1 MRRIERLIN
10 LIAALLDTERPMSA
24 QEIRERIAGYD
35 QANFEAFRRA
45 FERDKEALRSMGI
58 PLEAVAGPDG
68 LGEQADAYTIP
79 KDRYYLPHIDLEPD
93 EIAALRLA
101 SDAVLGGAD
110 TAAAGFAKLS
120 VDSTPASA
128 TRPRVMWG
136 ADVAVEQ
143 PLLGPLYAAILAKTP
158 VNFDHQAAG
167 GEAKT
172 RSLEPYGLVHKRGNW
187 YVVGRD
193 IDRDDVRAFR
203 LSRVTSDI
211 STAEGTFEV
220 PEGFDATAH
229 LAGEPYEV
237 GSGAPTDATV
247 RFAPSLRWWAEQN
260 IPDAPASP
268 QADGSLDVEIP
279 VGNLDALVSWAIGF
293 GPDIEIV
300 APPEARTALLDHL
313 TPFLGDT

>member
-58 PLEAVAGPDG
+58 PLDTVPGPDG

-79 KDRYYLPHIDLEPD
+79 KDLYYLPHIDLDPD

-158 VNFDHQAAG
+158 VKFDHQPSG
-167 GEAKT
+167 GETKRRA
-172 RSLEPYGLVHKRGNW
+172 LEPYGLVHKRGNW

-211 STAEGTFEV
+211 SVAEGSFDV
-220 PEGFDATAH
+220 PEGFDAAGH

-237 GSGAPTDATV
+237 GPGAPTNATV

-268 QADGSLDVEIP
+268 QDDGSLDVEIP
-279 VGNLDALVSWAIGF
+279 VGNVDALVSWAIGF

-300 APPEARTALLDHL
+300 APPEARTALIDHL
-313 TPFLGDT
+313 EPFLGQS